1 MDNTRLTIACEE
13 KQEGGYDI
21 DVSFERDYRPK
32 FREAFLSVDKPIP
45 PYLIEE
51 SGINGENAVKS
62 ATTAMLSHIIGV
74 INKSLKTDSHIF
86 SDKEIDSMFEFKELY
101 TIKRFSEIAGV
112 KFDESKFKNRK
123 EFQEY
128 FQKWLKEDKK

>member
-1 MDNTRLTIACEE
+1 MDNTRLTITCEADE
-13 KQEGGYDI
+13 FGGYDI
-21 DVSFERDYRPK
+21 NVTFERDYRTK

-51 SGINGENAVKS
+51 SDINGENAVKS
-62 ATTAMLSHIIGV
+62 ATTAILSHIIGV
-74 INKSLKTDSHIF
+74 INKSLKTGHIF

-128 FQKWLKEDKK
+128 FAKWLDSQRK

>member
-1 MDNTRLTIACEE
+1 MDNTRLTITCEE
-13 KQEGGYDI
+13 NREGGYEI
-21 DVSFERDYRPK
+21 DVSFEKDYHPK

-51 SGINGENAVKS
+51 SDINGENAVKS

-128 FQKWLKEDKK
+128 FAKWLDSQLK